1 MKKNTIKTSDF
12 LIKVL
17 VITLILFIGI
27 SAISNSDA
35 AIFLILLNLGM
46 LFPIIV
52 FKQLKK
58 RTILE
63 KKSKTVEM
71 KRNQDPATSVIYDDL
86 LTNIRGKI
94 GR

>member
-1 MKKNTIKTSDF
+1 MKKNTIKTPDF

-35 AIFLILLNLGM
+35 AIFLILLTLGM
-46 LFPIIV
+46 LFPVIV
-52 FKQLKK
+52 FNHLKK

-63 KKSKTVEM
+63 KKSKTDDL
-71 KRNQDPATSVIYDDL
+71 KRNQDPATLVIYDNL
-86 LTNIRGKI
+86 LTNITGQI